1 MWRRI
6 IVSIVSSAATFDDDL
21 VAERSPEA
29 DQSAFL
35 RRLILAGFVL
45 RVLLALVLEW
55 TGYSR
60 SLAPDEETYAQ
71 EGWQL
76 ALWWS
81 GETFV
86 RPWRMSADQPMAYF
100 YLNGAFFS
108 LFGHTQV
115 PIKIVNALVGAFSC
129 RYLFL
134 LARDL
139 YGAAV
144 ARRAALLFE
153 FFPSLV
159 LWSTVN
165 IRDVWVLL
173 LILYISYQS
182 QQMSRGYSH
191 LALARLLGAVYLL
204 SQFRDYLFFVVA
216 LPPVVSLLL
225 GRRQHFVR
233 NVLLA
238 GLASLAL
245 LVLVQQGAVRQRT
258 TARMSLEAISEV
270 RRDMATGGSAFHG
283 QVDVSSPAKALVFL
297 PVGVAYFL
305 FSPFPWQITSTLK
318 LFSVPEMLLFY
329 GLTPAIVRGIA
340 HIVRTRLRDNLQV
353 LLLTS
358 LLTVSYSLGEGNV
371 GTLYRHRAQALGFLL
386 CFAALGLELKRT
398 RDEVGEQ
405 IA

>member
-1 MWRRI
+1 M
-6 IVSIVSSAATFDDDL
+6 TLDDDL
-21 VAERSPEA
+21 VARPSTAAGEA
-29 DQSAFL
+29 AFL

-60 SLAPDEETYAQ
+60 SLAPDEETYSL
-71 EGWQL
+71 EGWQM

-81 GETFV
+81 GDTFV
-86 RPWRMSADQPMAYF
+86 APWRLSADQPMGYF
-100 YLNGAFFS
+100 YLNGAFFW
-108 LFGHTQV
+108 LFGHTQI
-115 PIKIVNALVGAFSC
+115 PIKIANALVGAYSC
-129 RYLFL
+129 RYLYL

-139 YGAAV
+139 YGVPV
-144 ARRAALLFE
+144 ARRAAVLFE

-173 LILYISYQS
+173 LILYISYKS
-182 QQMSRGYSH
+182 QRVLRGYSH
-191 LALARLLGAVYLL
+191 LALAQVLGAVYLL
-204 SQFRDYLFFVVA
+204 SHFRDYLFFVVA
-216 LPPVVSLLL
+216 LPPVVALLL
-225 GRRQHFVR
+225 GRREHFAR

-238 GLASLAL
+238 ALAALAL

-258 TARMSLEAISEV
+258 AQRMSLEAISEV
-270 RRDMATGGSAFHG
+270 RKDMATGGSAFHG
-283 QVDVSSPAKALVFL
+283 QVDVSSPTKALAFL
-297 PVGVAYFL
+297 PVGIAYFL

-318 LFSVPEMLLFY
+318 LFSAPEMLVFY
-329 GLTPAIVRGIA
+329 ALTPAMVRGIA
-340 HIVRTRLRDNLQV
+340 YVVRERLRDNLQV
-353 LLLTS
+353 LMLTG
-358 LLTVSYSLGEGNV
+358 LLTVSYALGEGNV

>member
-1 MWRRI
+1 
-6 IVSIVSSAATFDDDL
+6 VSSAATFDDDL
-21 VAERSPEA
+21 VAEPEPGTGDA
-29 DQSAFL
+29 AFL
-35 RRLILAGFVL
+35 RRLILAGFAL
-45 RVLLALVLEW
+45 RVVLVLALEW
-55 TGYSR
+55 TGFSR
-60 SLAPDEETYAQ
+60 NLAPDEETYAL

-86 RPWRMSADQPMAYF
+86 RPWRLSADQPMGYF
-100 YLNGAFFS
+100 YLNGAFFW
-108 LFGHTQV
+108 LFGQTQI
-115 PIKIVNALVGAFSC
+115 PLKILNALVGAYSC

-139 YGAAV
+139 YGGAV

-173 LILYISYQS
+173 FILFISYKSHQVV
-182 QQMSRGYSH
+182 RGYSH
-191 LALARLLGAVYLL
+191 LALAQVLAVIYLL
-204 SQFRDYLFFVVA
+204 SHFRDYLFFVVA

-225 GRRQHFVR
+225 GSRRQHFLR

-238 GLASLAL
+238 GLASLFL
-245 LVLVQQGAVRQRT
+245 LVLVQQGGAVRAG
-258 TARMSLEAISEV
+258 TASRMSLEAISEV

-283 QVDVSSPAKALVFL
+283 QVDVSSPAKALAFL
-297 PVGVAYFL
+297 PLGVAYFL

-329 GLTPAIVRGIA
+329 GLTPAMVRGVA
-340 HIVRTRLRDNLQV
+340 YLVRARLRDNLQV
-353 LLLTS
+353 LLLTG
-358 LLTVSYSLGEGNV
+358 LLTVSYALGEGNV
-371 GTLYRHRAQALGFLL
+371 GTLYRHRAQALGFLI
-386 CFAALGLELKRT
+386 CFAALGVQLKRS
-398 RDEVGEQ
+398 RAAVLEPV
-405 IA
+405 A